1 MIGNGRRPPVSWLP
15 GAHLLCAG
23 GLKGVHRVFVSRPA
37 STAAELDSIVLRLSS
52 HFLKNTH
59 SCITIISFS
68 QTAVQPLS
76 TARVSAA
83 EHCPYLQIP
92 PKERSL
98 LKDLLMLGPTILR
111 PPRIE
116 ARDDSRSP
124 AQLAFPAKL
133 LIDGSQF
140 GV

>member
-1 MIGNGRRPPVSWLP
+1 MDIDHQCLGCQE
-15 GAHLLCAG
+15 HIC
-23 GLKGVHRVFVSRPA
+23 FVQVVLREFTSRPA
-37 STAAELDSIVLRLSS
+37 STAAELDSIVLQLSS

-59 SCITIISFS
+59 GCITIISFS
-68 QTAVQPLS
+68 RAAVQPLS
-76 TARVSAA
+76 AAGVSAA
-83 EHCPYLQIP
+83 ERCPYLRIP
-92 PKERSL
+92 PQKCSL

-124 AQLAFPAKL
+124 AQLAFPSKL

-140 GV
+140 GG